1 MRAAAVILL
10 LPLAACGPMSMDQAE
25 SQCLLR
31 ARQAVNPLAGGS
43 IGAGSE
49 GLYTDDL
56 SLTLSSDTGRDPS
69 TVFDTC
75 VIQKTGQLPRQPLTS
90 HPDWRR

>member
-1 MRAAAVILL
+1 MALM
-10 LPLAACGPMSMDQAE
+10 LPLVAACGPMSLDQAE

-31 ARQAVNPLAGGS
+31 ARQAVNPLAGGA
-43 IGAGSE
+43 IGAGSA
-49 GLYTDDL
+49 GLYTGDL

-69 TVFDTC
+69 AVFDTC

-90 HPDWRR
+90 RPDWRR